1 MANPKR
7 RFSNSR
13 TKKRRSHDFLVAPAI
28 PSFQRLKRTSGNL
41 SKRFV
46 CPQCKH
52 IKLSHTVCHNCG
64 YYRDRQVVAVE
75 RV

>member
-7 RFSNSR
+7 KFSNSR
-13 TKKRRSHDFLVAPAI
+13 TRKRRSHDFLTPPGI
-28 PSFQRLKRTSGNL
+28 PSFQRLGKVSGSL

-52 IKLSHTVCHNCG
+52 IKLPHAICHNCG

>member
-1 MANPKR
+1 M
-7 RFSNSR
+7 
-13 TKKRRSHDFLVAPAI
+13 
-28 PSFQRLKRTSGNL
+28 PSFQRLGKASGSL

-52 IKLSHTVCHNCG
+52 IKLPHTICHNCG